1 MTMSDEAKAAS
12 TSGGGGFLA
21 RQHNKLRFNELPEAF
36 FARVILAKCSDPT
49 SKEITHVQLSLSDLF
64 RTCKPGELESKL
76 AGVTFTTSH
85 KITEL
90 TADFINA
97 MLGSDLGAHSTTSA
111 AADYYH
117 NYIASRL
124 KWLKSGDEK
133 DSKRPC
139 IEDFEKRVSG
149 QSIVF
154 DITVRPA
161 LLVERVAQHIVV
173 DLELSA
179 KLLRVFLEAE
189 HRPADPGPRIDYRK
203 QVELLTDYLEK
214 RQKLTSETEFTI
226 LSDHMP
232 FRWAIQHWPMG
243 TGAFPVGLGR

>member
-1 MTMSDEAKAAS
+1 MNEKSTATP

-21 RQHNKLRFNELPEAF
+21 RQHDKLRFNELPETF

-64 RTCKPGELESKL
+64 RTCKPDELESRL
-76 AGVTFTTSH
+76 AGATFTTSH

-97 MLGSDLGAHSTTSA
+97 MFGSDLGAHSTTSA

-117 NYIASRL
+117 DHIASRL
-124 KWLKSGDEK
+124 KWLKAGEERDNK
-133 DSKRPC
+133 PPC

-161 LLVERVAQHIVV
+161 LLVERVAQHIEV
-173 DLELSA
+173 DFELTA
-179 KLLRVFLEAE
+179 KLLRVFLQAE

-203 QVELLTDYLEK
+203 QVELLTDYLDEFPTVTCAWLVTCGSGA
-214 RQKLTSETEFTI
+214 RYETQD
-226 LSDHMP
+226 S
-232 FRWAIQHWPMG
+232 
-243 TGAFPVGLGR
+243 VGF